1 MVVAGE
7 EEVAKEVREI
17 FRNEKLRVYI
27 TKDVVGVEVGGA
39 LKNIFAIGGGI
50 VEGLGL
56 GYNTL
61 AALVT
66 IGCSEMRRLALAL
79 GANPHTFSGLSGL
92 FILLL
97 LLLFPSSPPPLPLF
111 LYFIFIL
118 FVYLLFICLFVKC
131 LSPLSPYIIIIF
143 IFIILFFISSSPSF
157 SLSLF
162 DFF

>member
-1 MVVAGE
+1 MVAGE

-97 LLLFPSSPPPLPLF
+97 LSSLSFLSPPPSSLSLF
-111 LYFIFIL
+111 YF
-118 FVYLLFICLFVKC
+118 YFICLFIVY
-131 LSPLSPYIIIIF
+131 LF
-143 IFIILFFISSSPSF
+143 IC
-157 SLSLF
+157 
-162 DFF
+162 